1 MGKSLVNNGKKWE
14 NHGKS
19 ILMLHVWNID
29 LHFNL
34 CGWIIL
40 GNQRINLPSNKQG
53 HAGSMLIWGRVI
65 SVPYYLLLEI
75 VQVWITDLLVCWL
88 DIAVKHLLLG
98 WMVGYEVCTYFFMLD
113 MGPAQDV
120 SKKTGNPSPATKGT
134 EPTNEAKRPHGQW

>member
-1 MGKSLVNNGKKWE
+1 MKKMGKSLVNNGKKWE

-40 GNQRINLPSNKQG
+40 GNQRINLPSNRQG

-75 VQVWITDLLVCWL
+75 VQV
-88 DIAVKHLLLG
+88 
-98 WMVGYEVCTYFFMLD
+98 
-113 MGPAQDV
+113 
-120 SKKTGNPSPATKGT
+120 
-134 EPTNEAKRPHGQW
+134 